1 MKVVVLDGYT
11 LNPGDNPWTELE
23 QLGELTVH
31 PRTAPAQVVER
42 ARPAEILLTNKALVT
57 REFLEELPL
66 LRYIGVLATG
76 YNNVDGP
83 AAAARGIPV
92 TNVPEYG
99 TRSVAQFVF
108 ALLLE
113 LCHRVGHHDQAVHR
127 GEWARCADVCF
138 WDSPQVELAGK
149 TMAVVGFGRI
159 GQRVGELAHAFGMEV
174 LAVDPRREELPEKAG
189 APAERAIAKPG
200 YVPFAWAS
208 LPEACARA
216 DVVSL
221 NCALTENNRGLVD
234 AALLARMKPSAFL
247 INAARGPLVDQAALA
262 SALNAGSLAG
272 AALDVVAEEPI
283 RSDNPLLTAR
293 NCLLTPHI
301 AWATL
306 EARRRLMH
314 EAAENLRAFLAG
326 RVRNRV
332 N

>member
-1 MKVVVLDGYT
+1 MKIVVLDGYT

-23 QLGELTVH
+23 RLGELTVYE
-31 PRTAPAQVVER
+31 RTSPAQVVER
-42 ARPAEILLTNKALVT
+42 ARPAGILLTNKAPVT
-57 REFLEELPL
+57 REFLDELPN

-113 LCHRVGHHDQAVHR
+113 LCHRVGHHDQAVHS
-127 GEWARCADVCF
+127 GKWARCLDVCF
-138 WDSPQVELAGK
+138 WDSPLVELAGK
-149 TMAVVGFGRI
+149 TLAVVGFGRI
-159 GQRVGELAHAFGMEV
+159 GRRVGELGHAFGMEV
-174 LAVDPRREELPEKAG
+174 LAVDPQACPDPPYA
-189 APAERAIAKPG
+189 
-200 YVPFAWAS
+200 PFAWVS

-216 DVVSL
+216 DVLSL
-221 NCALTENNRGLVD
+221 NCALTEENRGLVN
-234 AALLARMKPSAFL
+234 AALLAGMKPSAFL
-247 INAARGPLVDQAALA
+247 INAARGPLVDEAALA
-262 SALNAGSLAG
+262 AALNAGRLAG

-283 RSDNPLLTAR
+283 HADNPLLTAR